1 MTTPLVT
8 TARYKAITG
17 DTTTGDPAISA
28 AIEDATDRLEER
40 LDRPLRS
47 ASRSEAMYPDQM
59 GRAYPHAVPITVAD
73 GYTIDGYSLVGAWP
87 WPWFDIVT
95 DSRVAPQIVYTGGWV
110 ERTANP
116 TAPNRLPTYFEE
128 DIAWAAY
135 ALLHPSSDGGAAY
148 PAGAVSVSLGDAS
161 VSFGPGGAP
170 GPNRSGI
177 RWSNQTL
184 RWRYSRIAGA

>member
-8 TARYKAITG
+8 IARYKAITG

-40 LDRPLRS
+40 LDRPMRS
-47 ASRSEAMYPDQM
+47 ASRSETMYPDKM

-73 GYTIDGYSLVGAWP
+73 GYTIDGYSLTGAWP

-95 DSRVAPQIVYTGGWV
+95 DSRIAPAITYTGGWV
-110 ERTANP
+110 ERSANP
-116 TAPNRLPTYFEE
+116 TAPNRLPAHFEE

-135 ALLHPSSDGGAAY
+135 ALTHPQPDSPY
-148 PAGAVSVSLGDAS
+148 PVGAVSVTLGDAS

-170 GPNRSGI
+170 APNRSGI
-177 RWSNQTL
+177 RWSRQTL
-184 RWRYSRIAGA
+184 KYTYQRVAGA